1 MALIAKKVQGSVP
14 ERLRRFVAENL
25 EALEP
30 GLNVLETSLRLGRSA
45 VDVVAVDGKQTLVL
59 VAVAEVADASMLIST
74 LDAYIWCLAFPD
86 NMRRLYPDAAIA
98 ATRPPR
104 VVFVAAQMPAAF
116 LDLIERLSMINPE
129 CHELAAVPDG
139 EDAPTVSAATV
150 AGPTLAVRPTV
161 EAGAE
166 LPLAVTEPRLADV
179 ETEPEP
185 ELLQAAARLSA
196 GFDAAVARQWE
207 SFLVESPVGGSER
220 QAEPQTPVAA
230 STATWPPR
238 VPPYRPLNGV
248 PTAQPSN
255 GQTPTMQ
262 TTSAAASNGHLTNDR
277 AANGQPT
284 NGHQAIVIAPAG
296 SETDGPISLS
306 VLANGHA
313 ANSKAGSGQASVA
326 HAAEALLA
334 QAIRAA
340 EPAPVEHAAVN
351 LGVRPRVEAP
361 AALAA
366 PAPPPAAP
374 VAQPALKATPEPK
387 PAAPRAVAEPKP
399 AAPSPAHDETRT
411 VNHPALQ
418 ALRFPK
424 SGVSRQW
431 QEFLDQLAAN
441 Q

>member
-1 MALIAKKVQGSVP
+1 
-14 ERLRRFVAENL
+14 
-25 EALEP
+25 
-30 GLNVLETSLRLGRSA
+30 
-45 VDVVAVDGKQTLVL
+45 
-59 VAVAEVADASMLIST
+59 
-74 LDAYIWCLAFPD
+74 
-86 NMRRLYPDAAIA
+86 
-98 ATRPPR
+98 
-104 VVFVAAQMPAAF
+104 
-116 LDLIERLSMINPE
+116 
-129 CHELAAVPDG
+129 
-139 EDAPTVSAATV
+139 
-150 AGPTLAVRPTV
+150 
-161 EAGAE
+161 
-166 LPLAVTEPRLADV
+166 
-179 ETEPEP
+179 
-185 ELLQAAARLSA
+185 
-196 GFDAAVARQWE
+196 
-207 SFLVESPVGGSER
+207 
-220 QAEPQTPVAA
+220 
-230 STATWPPR
+230 
-238 VPPYRPLNGV
+238 
-248 PTAQPSN
+248 
-255 GQTPTMQ
+255 MQ

-296 SETDGPISLS
+296 SETDGPISRS

-340 EPAPVEHAAVN
+340 EPARVEHAAVN